1 MYVKMDAAENVL
13 NDQCEAEILTLIR
26 IMKTVHK
33 KINKDSILYFGKV
46 TDLYYSFND
55 FKKPNQL
62 VMSLT

>member
-1 MYVKMDAAENVL
+1 MDAAENVL

-46 TDLYYSFND
+46 LI
-55 FKKPNQL
+55 
-62 VMSLT
+62 

>member
-13 NDQCEAEILTLIR
+13 NDQCEAVILTLIR

-46 TDLYYSFND
+46 LMLASDHFGQSES
-55 FKKPNQL
+55 
-62 VMSLT
+62 M

>member
-1 MYVKMDAAENVL
+1 MDAAENVL

-33 KINKDSILYFGKV
+33 KKNKYSILYFGKV
-46 TDLYYSFND
+46 TDLFYSFND